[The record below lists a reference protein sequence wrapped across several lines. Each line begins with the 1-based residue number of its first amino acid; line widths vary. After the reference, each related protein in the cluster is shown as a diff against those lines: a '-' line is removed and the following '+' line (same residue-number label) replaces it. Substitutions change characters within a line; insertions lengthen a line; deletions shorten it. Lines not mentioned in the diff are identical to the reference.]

1 MKIRSQRVHT
11 EAFKL
16 AAVQQSL
23 NSPDTVK
30 ALAGKLGIHPAL
42 LSKWRAQLTS
52 KKHTSKPIDNIGP
65 NKSLTELEREI
76 RELKKRLER
85 AELENDILKKAK
97 EFFDKHQG

>member
-1 MKIRSQRVHT
+1 MKIKSKRTHT

-23 NSPDTVK
+23 DSPDTVK

-52 KKHTSKPIDNIGP
+52 SKHSKKPIPNQGP
-65 NKSLTELEREI
+65 DKSITELEREI
-76 RELKKRLER
+76 RELRKKLER

>member
-1 MKIRSQRVHT
+1 MKIRSQRAHT
-11 EAFKL
+11 AAFKL

-52 KKHTSKPIDNIGP
+52 KKHVAKPIKNVGP
-65 NKSLTELEREI
+65 DKGLAELEREN
-76 RELKKRLER
+76 RDLKKRLER

-97 EFFDKHQG
+97 EFFDKHHG

>member
-1 MKIRSQRVHT
+1 MKIRTRKIHT
-11 EAFKL
+11 TAFKL

-52 KKHTSKPIDNIGP
+52 KNHASKPIKNIGP
-65 NKSLTELEREI
+65 KKSLTELERENS
-76 RELKKRLER
+76 ELRKKLER